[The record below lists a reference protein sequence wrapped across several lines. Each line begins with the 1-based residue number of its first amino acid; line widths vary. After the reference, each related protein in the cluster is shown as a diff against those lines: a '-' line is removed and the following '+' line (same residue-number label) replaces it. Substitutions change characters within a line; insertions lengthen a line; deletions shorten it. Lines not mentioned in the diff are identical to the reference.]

1 MGLFDGLGGALLSG
15 IGAVVQ
21 NQANAKEAQLN
32 RDFQERM
39 SSTAYQRGMADMKAA
54 GLNPILAYQKGGASS
69 PTGSMA
75 SMVNVG
81 DAAQAGWSNSARTV
95 ADTAKT
101 HADTDV
107 RKQELETAKWTTTS
121 ARQTALNLAET
132 GTNIRAD
139 TELKRAQA
147 QSASAMAA
155 NINADNALKMA
166 DSEFYKSEFGKRL
179 RQVGRGL
186 EEVNPLRRMMPKINV
201 QTKSGSSS
209 SWQGDSSFNSRFTG
223 VGY

>member
-1 MGLFDGLGGALLSG
+1 
-15 IGAVVQ
+15 
-21 NQANAKEAQLN
+21 
-32 RDFQERM
+32 
-39 SSTAYQRGMADMKAA
+39 
-54 GLNPILAYQKGGASS
+54 
-69 PTGSMA
+69 
-75 SMVNVG
+75 MVNVG

-95 ADTAKT
+95 ADTEKT

-107 RKQELETAKWTTTS
+107 RKQELETAKWNTTS
-121 ARQTALNLAET
+121 ARQTALNLVDT
-132 GTNIRAD
+132 NSNIRAD

-147 QSASAMAA
+147 SSSSAMAA

-186 EEVNPLRRMMPKINV
+186 EEVNPLRRMLPKINV

-209 SWQGDSSFNSRFTG
+209 SWQGDSSFSSRFTG